1 MDIQTYRKILR
12 LIIIA
17 NLIFFG
23 LSNYMLLL
31 KIISYIIALFSPFIL
46 GGCIAFVLNIPM
58 TFFEKKLFNHSKKPN
73 VNRAVS
79 ILFTLLLFLL
89 GIVVIISIIIPEII
103 NSVNEVSSDFPDLI
117 NKLFAFFES
126 KNINLKELLGYYMPN
141 GFDINNF
148 DPKIILSKISL
159 NNTSGTLMSIFNA
172 TTTVFSSVL
181 NFLLGFIFAMYIL
194 AGKENLG
201 ERTTKLIRKVF
212 GEQKADK
219 ILDFANLVYKSFANF
234 ISGQGTEAIILAAM
248 FFVTMMI
255 LGIPKALPSAAV
267 IGVFSLVPIF
277 GAFFGF
283 LYSLLTI
290 VIIEPT
296 KAVWFIALFLVLQ
309 QVEGNLIYPRVVGK
323 SVGLPGMWVLVAV
336 TIGAS
341 VAGINGII
349 IGVPMASVIYTLVS
363 NFIDKD
369 KLIEK
374 KPQENDDKAN

>member
-1 MDIQTYRKILR
+1 
-12 LIIIA
+12 
-17 NLIFFG
+17 
-23 LSNYMLLL
+23 
-31 KIISYIIALFSPFIL
+31 
-46 GGCIAFVLNIPM
+46 M

-103 NSVNEVSSDFPDLI
+103 NSVNEVSSNFPDLI